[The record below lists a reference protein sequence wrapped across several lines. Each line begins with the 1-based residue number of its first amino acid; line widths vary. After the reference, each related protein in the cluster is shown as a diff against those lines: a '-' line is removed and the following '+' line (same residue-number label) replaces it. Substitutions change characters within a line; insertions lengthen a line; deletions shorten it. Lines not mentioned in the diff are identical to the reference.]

1 MSEAKVDYSLYLVT
15 DRELLG
21 ERDLE
26 DSIGIN
32 RDRPNQAYMRNYS
45 IRLNSSLRLQFPC

>member
-26 DSIGIN
+26 DSIELE
-32 RDRPNQAYMRNYS
+32 PNNKAQT
-45 IRLNSSLRLQFPC
+45 I